1 MIQAFNIE
9 PYPKKLWVAKNE
21 NWEMLHA
28 FFCYDCDV
36 SDITQNTLDN
46 EASALTF
53 PKVTDSKGAG
63 GYLVFLSD
71 CCKIQHVAHEAAHV
85 AIHVYEDCFMQLKVG
100 MDSEPFAYLLESIFC
115 KIKEVL
121 EKEEKNA
128 ATPFDLQDVAQ
139 GAKQLLAYGTA
150 SEEVNDTIKKMI

>member
-1 MIQAFNIE
+1 MIQTFNIE

-21 NWEMLHA
+21 DWEKLYA
-28 FFCYDCDV
+28 LFRYDCDV

-53 PKVTDSKGAG
+53 PRVTDSKGVG

-85 AIHVYEDCFMQLKVG
+85 AIHIYEDCLIQLKVG

-128 ATPFDLQDVAQ
+128 FNNKAIQNESK
-139 GAKQLLAYGTA
+139 GKN
-150 SEEVNDTIKKMI
+150 ND

>member
-1 MIQAFNIE
+1 MGGEKRGLGKAVCFIS
-9 PYPKKLWVAKNE
+9 LR
-21 NWEMLHA
+21 LR
-28 FFCYDCDV
+28 DV

-53 PKVTDSKGAG
+53 PRVTDGKGAY
-63 GYLVFLSD
+63 GYLVYLSD

-85 AIHVYEDCFMQLKVG
+85 AIHVYEDCLIQLKVG

-121 EKEEKNA
+121 EKEEKN
-128 ATPFDLQDVAQ
+128 D
-139 GAKQLLAYGTA
+139 
-150 SEEVNDTIKKMI
+150 I